1 MDKYPALDARRLG
14 EFLVAQAAP
23 RLRERLA
30 ALEALRRE
38 RHRLNAPVAAH
49 LVRVYDIHRLVRR
62 DGGHRLVR
70 LELEEVA
77 LQKHK
82 WSSQHCGCA
91 GGSTHLPREELLEED
106 DLPAGVDACL
116 ARFDG
121 RDEQVARREPRL
133 RVVVELAE
141 ELRARER
148 GRLLEL
154 CLWEG

>member
-1 MDKYPALDARRLG
+1 M
-14 EFLVAQAAP
+14 
-23 RLRERLA
+23 
-30 ALEALRRE
+30 
-38 RHRLNAPVAAH
+38 
-49 LVRVYDIHRLVRR
+49 
-62 DGGHRLVR
+62 
-70 LELEEVA
+70 A

-106 DLPAGVDACL
+106 DLAAGVDACL

-121 RDEQVARREPRL
+121 RDEQVARGEPRL